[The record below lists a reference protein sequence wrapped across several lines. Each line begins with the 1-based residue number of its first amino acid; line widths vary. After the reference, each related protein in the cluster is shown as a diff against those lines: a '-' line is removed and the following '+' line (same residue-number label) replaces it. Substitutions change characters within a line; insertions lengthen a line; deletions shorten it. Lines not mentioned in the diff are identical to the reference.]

1 MTPVGLGFRGAG
13 DEQAMKPIRER
24 GGALND
30 LLERLLNKGVVIDL
44 DLVIGV
50 AGIPLIGV
58 SLRAAVAAIETMIEY
73 GFMQAWDEDTRRYAE
88 RELQRKKLDYAPGE
102 VATLEMFGSH
112 WYADRIYRAWRP
124 GRLYLTDR
132 RLILYR
138 KSPAEVLFETPLS
151 SIRGMAI
158 AESVHFNGRVTPLL
172 HLALESEEQVSIYAE
187 DLPALEAALHDR
199 LQELGVPLTQTVN
212 ACERDADITQAFPDH
227 RLLADGRMWR
237 EAPGGVAGEAATWQA
252 GWLYLTS
259 EGLVWWSESERRAAV
274 RIPAADIIGVG
285 VEERDLGPLLG
296 ERSVLGVRYRER
308 GRQKTVLFGG
318 RGPEEWRRGIRRLV
332 VDYDGG
338 GLP

>member
-1 MTPVGLGFRGAG
+1 MAPVGLGLGGAG
-13 DEQAMKPIRER
+13 GQQELKPIRER

-30 LLERLLNKGVVIDL
+30 LLERLLNKGVVVDL

-73 GFMQAWDEDTRRYAE
+73 GFMQAWDDDTRRYAE
-88 RELQRKKLDYAPGE
+88 RELQRKKIDYAPGE

-199 LQELGVPLTQTVN
+199 LQELGVPLTQAVN
-212 ACERDADITQAFPDH
+212 TCERDADVRDAFPDH

-237 EAPGGVAGEAATWQA
+237 GVPGVAAEEAATWQA

-259 EGLVWWSESERRAAV
+259 EGLVWWSESERRMLV
-274 RIPAADIIGVG
+274 RIPVADIINVG
-285 VEERDLGPLLG
+285 VEEHDLGPLLG
-296 ERSVLGVRYRER
+296 VKPVLGVRYRER
-308 GRQKTVLFGG
+308 GRQKSALFGG
-318 RGPEEWRRGIRRLV
+318 KGPDEWRRGIRRVV

-338 GLP
+338 GQP